1 VAASETKTDA
11 GSIPSAIRWGLV
23 LAAVAT
29 FGFRL
34 PRLVHEIQAWRGAV
48 RLGDASGAGGLR
60 TLVLADS
67 IGLLIVLA
75 FGVVIYFVLRPRS
88 TSQP

>member
-1 VAASETKTDA
+1 VPVESKTDA
-11 GSIPSAIRWGLV
+11 GSIRSAIRWGLV

-34 PRLVHEIQAWRGAV
+34 PQVAHEFRAWRGAV
-48 RLGDASGAGGLR
+48 RVGDGAGAVSWR
-60 TLVLADS
+60 TFLVADS

-75 FGVVIYFVLRPRS
+75 FGLVIFFVLRPRRK
-88 TSQP
+88 SQA

>member
-1 VAASETKTDA
+1 VPVDSKSDS
-11 GSIPSAIRWGLV
+11 GSIRNAIRWGLV

-34 PRLVHEIQAWRGAV
+34 PRLVNEFRSWRGAV
-48 RLGDASGAGGLR
+48 RLGDASAAESWR
-60 TLVLADS
+60 IFTIADS

-75 FGVVIYFVLRPRS
+75 FGLMIFFALRQRRQ
-88 TSQP
+88 SQP

>member
-1 VAASETKTDA
+1 VAGESKADG
-11 GSIPSAIRWGLV
+11 GSIRSAIRWGLV

-34 PRLVHEIQAWRGAV
+34 PRLVHEIRAWRGAV
-48 RLGDASGAGGLR
+48 QLGDTSGAEGLR
-60 TLVLADS
+60 TFVVADS
-67 IGLLIVLA
+67 IGLLVVLA

>member
-1 VAASETKTDA
+1 VPVDSKADS
-11 GSIPSAIRWGLV
+11 GSIRSAIRWGLF

-34 PRLVHEIQAWRGAV
+34 PRLVNEFHGWRGAV
-48 RLGDASGAGGLR
+48 RLGDASAAESWR
-60 TLVLADS
+60 TFLVADS

-75 FGVVIYFVLRPRS
+75 FGLIVFFALRPRS
-88 TSQP
+88 QGQP

>member
-1 VAASETKTDA
+1 MPVDSKTEA
-11 GSIPSAIRWGLV
+11 GSIRSAIRGGLV

-34 PRLVHEIQAWRGAV
+34 PRVAHEFRAWRGAV
-48 RLGDASGAGGLR
+48 RLGDGAGAESWR
-60 TLVLADS
+60 TFLAADS

-75 FGVVIYFVLRPRS
+75 FGLVIFLVLRPRGK
-88 TSQP
+88 SQP

>member
-1 VAASETKTDA
+1 VPVDSKTEA
-11 GSIPSAIRWGLV
+11 GFVRSAIRWGLL

-34 PRLVHEIQAWRGAV
+34 PRVAHEFRAWREAV
-48 RLGDASGAGGLR
+48 RLGDGAGAESWR
-60 TLVLADS
+60 TFLVADS

-75 FGVVIYFVLRPRS
+75 FGLAIYFVLRPRS
-88 TSQP
+88 KSQP

>member
-1 VAASETKTDA
+1 MPADSKADS
-11 GSIPSAIRWGLV
+11 GSIRNAIRWGLF

-34 PRLVHEIQAWRGAV
+34 PRLVSEFRAWRGAV
-48 RLGDASGAGGLR
+48 RLADTSAAEGWR
-60 TLVLADS
+60 TFLVADS

-75 FGVVIYFVLRPRS
+75 FGLVIFFVLRPRG
-88 TSQP
+88 TSQS

>member
-1 VAASETKTDA
+1 MPAESKADS
-11 GSIPSAIRWGLV
+11 GSIRNAIRWGLV

-34 PRLVHEIQAWRGAV
+34 PRLVNEFRAWRGAV
-48 RLGDASGAGGLR
+48 RLADASAADGWR
-60 TLVLADS
+60 MFLVADL

-75 FGVVIYFVLRPRS
+75 FGLVIFLVLRPR
-88 TSQP
+88 TKSQP

>member
-1 VAASETKTDA
+1 VPVDSKTDA
-11 GSIPSAIRWGLV
+11 GSIRSAIRWGLV

-34 PRLVHEIQAWRGAV
+34 PRVAHEFRAWREAV
-48 RLGDASGAGGLR
+48 RLGDRAGTESWR
-60 TLVLADS
+60 TFLAADA

-75 FGVVIYFVLRPRS
+75 FGLVIFSVLRPRGK
-88 TSQP
+88 SQP

>member
-1 VAASETKTDA
+1 VTADSKAATR
-11 GSIPSAIRWGLV
+11 SIRSAIRWGLL

-34 PRLVHEIQAWRGAV
+34 PRLVNEFRAWRGAV
-48 RLGDASGAGGLR
+48 RLSDASGAESWR
-60 TLVLADS
+60 VFLVADA

-75 FGVVIYFVLRPRS
+75 FGLMIFFVLRPRS
-88 TSQP
+88 KSQP